1 MIKDVLVVGAGSAGL
16 MAALALKKKIPQLNV
31 RVVRSHDIGIIG
43 VGESTTPQYPQF
55 LFEYLGLSRKFFYA
69 VANPTWKL
77 GIHFL
82 WGPRGKFNYTF
93 DPQLDLQYSDL
104 PEPNGY
110 YCDDEFCSLN
120 LNSALMAERKAFE
133 AQPNDGGP
141 IVPNYAAFHL
151 FNPHLVKA
159 LEQVGTAW
167 GIEFIEGKINGVEM
181 GEPGVTGVVLED
193 GRRLTADFFVDATG
207 FRSELLGKAMGT
219 PFVSYANSLFND
231 RAMVGSWERGPEDFI
246 EPYTVAETMDAGWCW
261 QIDHEHA
268 VNRGYVY
275 SSRFISDDE
284 AHAEFK
290 RKNPK
295 AKTWD
300 RPLKFASG
308 RYEKG
313 WVKNVFG
320 IGNASA
326 FVEPLEST
334 ALMVACSQIQTMVS
348 MLKVSH
354 LRPGTELLAL
364 YNRCFADWW
373 DGIRDFLALHFRFN
387 TLLSNPYWTTCNN
400 EADVSGSA
408 DFLAFYRENGPCGY
422 GRHLLK
428 STVGTDNQFGIEGF
442 LTMMVGMKVPY
453 EARHQATPQERA
465 IFRRHVDDFRA
476 VARRSMTAA
485 EALRYV
491 KHPGWEWF
499 SDRPQQQQPMPDK
512 SHRRTDFSLRS
523 PALT

>member
-16 MAALALKKKIPQLNV
+16 MAALALKKKLPQLTV

-93 DPQLDLQYSDL
+93 DPQLDLHYPDL
-104 PEPNGY
+104 SEPNGY
-110 YCDDEFCSLN
+110 YCEEEFCSLN

-133 AQPNDGGP
+133 AQPNGGGP
-141 IVPNYAAFHL
+141 IIPNYAAFHL
-151 FNPHLVKA
+151 YNPHLVKA
-159 LEQVGTAW
+159 LEQVGVSW
-167 GIEFIEGKINGVEM
+167 GIEFIEGKINAVETA
-181 GEPGVTGVVLED
+181 EAGVTGVVLED

-207 FRSELLGKAMGT
+207 FRSELLGKALQT
-219 PFVSYANSLFND
+219 PFVSYAASLFND
-231 RAMVGSWERGPEDFI
+231 RAIVGSWERGPEDFI

-284 AHAEFK
+284 ARAEFL

-295 AKTWD
+295 AKSWD

-313 WVKNVFG
+313 WVKNVFA

-348 MLKVSH
+348 MLTHTH
-354 LRPGTELLAL
+354 LQPGAEMVAL
-364 YNRCFADWW
+364 FNRCFADWW

-387 TLLSNPYWTTCNN
+387 TLLSNPYWTACNN
-400 EADVSGSA
+400 EADVAGSA
-408 DFLAFYRENGPCGY
+408 DFLAFYRENGPCGF

-428 STVGTDNQFGIEGF
+428 STIGTDNQFGIEGF

-453 EARHQATPQERA
+453 QACHSVTPEERA
-465 IFRRHVDDFRA
+465 RLQRHMEVNRA
-476 VARRSMTAA
+476 VARKGMTAA

-491 KHPGWEWF
+491 KHPQWEWF
-499 SDRPQQQQPMPDK
+499 SDRQPQPGAPAVQPG
-512 SHRRTDFSLRS
+512 RRMERTLRS